1 MRKSALLVA
10 LSLGSLLFLSAC
22 NTNDNAGE
30 DNLGND
36 VKNGVNDVMDDT
48 RDVIDDTVDTVDPDT
63 DGRSGQNDMN
73 GQTNE
78 STIDNNHNSNVP
90 NGSNGPNVEN
100 GATAPGAPSVNQED
114 IIEDRADRKDK
125 DEVDN
130 H

>member
-36 VKNGVNDVMDDT
+36 VEKGVNDVMDDT
-48 RDVIDDTVDTVDPDT
+48 RDVIDDTVDTVDPD
-63 DGRSGQNDMN
+63 GLSGQNGNN

-78 STIDNNHNSNVP
+78 STIDNSNVP
-90 NGSNGPNVEN
+90 DGSSGPNGEN

-125 DEVDN
+125 DKVDN